1 MTGSEWT
8 CARCGLTVSFMD
20 GVGDAVGLPP
30 NWEGLNGIYY
40 CLGCRRKLA
49 GEARSAALSEEETP
63 AMHVRADAEG
73 RIEFELGRDPDRCDT
88 RVARVCG
95 TNVIMVRKVRERLGV
110 YPTRPV

>member
-1 MTGSEWT
+1 LTGSEWT
-8 CARCGLTVSFMD
+8 CARCGLTTSFMD
-20 GVGDAVGLPP
+20 GVGDPYALPP

-49 GEARSAALSEEETP
+49 GEERAATLPDEDSP
-63 AMHVRADAEG
+63 AEHVRANAEG

-88 RVARVCG
+88 RVARACG
-95 TNVIMVRKVRERLGV
+95 TNVVMVRQVRERLSA